1 MINGNNRKPIGN
13 GKITVSRKR
22 RDLNTNSTPT
32 PDNITPFEDN
42 SDDNE
47 ISTIIADECAEA
59 DDINYGIKYLI
70 KKILLGDSS
79 DNIKCCS
86 IDNGYLDTGVPTNQ
100 YRNVYK
106 TLATA
111 IVNNPNKYE
120 LLKGILD
127 KIRNGIIKNDSDS
140 QISFV
145 KNFYNNTRLMDFQML
160 PSNLK
165 NELTHKFNNF
175 I

>member
-1 MINGNNRKPIGN
+1 MCDTYINGVGYIC
-13 GKITVSRKR
+13 
-22 RDLNTNSTPT
+22 
-32 PDNITPFEDN
+32 
-42 SDDNE
+42 NE
-47 ISTIIADECAEA
+47 CKEEFKNFIRVKNYDIS
-59 DDINYGIKYLI
+59 
-70 KKILLGDSS
+70 
-79 DNIKCCS
+79 
-86 IDNGYLDTGVPTNQ
+86 
-100 YRNVYK
+100 
-106 TLATA
+106 
-111 IVNNPNKYE
+111 NKYE

-165 NELTHKFNNF
+165 NELTNKFNNF